1 MFCRKNKKIRVFFE
15 HLIAIVQIMEGFWL
29 KLRHAQYNE
38 VISFMSV
45 TMSEVNMYACTCLLI
60 VVSVMIEDMHVM
72 IVMQ

>member
-1 MFCRKNKKIRVFFE
+1 MFCRKNKKIRVFFD

-45 TMSEVNMYACTCLLI
+45 TISEVNIYACTCLLI
-60 VVSVMIEDMHVM
+60 VVSNMIEDIYVM
-72 IVMQ
+72 IVM

>member
-1 MFCRKNKKIRVFFE
+1 
-15 HLIAIVQIMEGFWL
+15 MEGFWL

-45 TMSEVNMYACTCLLI
+45 TMSEVKMYACTCLLI